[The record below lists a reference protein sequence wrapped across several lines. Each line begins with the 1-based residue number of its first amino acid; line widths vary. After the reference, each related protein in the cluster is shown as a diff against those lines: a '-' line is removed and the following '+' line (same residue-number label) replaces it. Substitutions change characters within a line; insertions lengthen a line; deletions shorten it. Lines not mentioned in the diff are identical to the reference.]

1 MLQQSRVFRYQ
12 CGKKA
17 FAAQRPIFAPIE
29 VVVTNSVMLVYKI
42 LINVIDFGN
51 IGGTEFL
58 GSKPPTGVGT
68 PGSKILL
75 NDTECQMG
83 PICNESVDVVQY
95 SSVQVYVVMYKYV
108 QIMYK
113 YGKMMYKYGKMM
125 YKYLMDI
132 AKDVFRHAFR

>member
-1 MLQQSRVFRYQ
+1 M
-12 CGKKA
+12 A
-17 FAAQRPIFAPIE
+17 FLRPPVQKIGIFAPIE
-29 VVVTNSVMLVYKI
+29 VVVTNSVMLVYKF
-42 LINVIDFGN
+42 LINVIDFGS
-51 IGGTEFL
+51 IAGTDIL

-75 NDTECQMG
+75 NDTEFQMG

-113 YGKMMYKYGKMM
+113 YGKLM

>member
-1 MLQQSRVFRYQ
+1 M
-12 CGKKA
+12 
-17 FAAQRPIFAPIE
+17 
-29 VVVTNSVMLVYKI
+29 
-42 LINVIDFGN
+42 
-51 IGGTEFL
+51 

-75 NDTECQMG
+75 NDTEFQMG

-113 YGKMMYKYGKMM
+113 YGKLM